1 VIAARGVGKS
11 FAETAALADV
21 SVELGAGELV
31 AVVGRSGCGK
41 TTLLRI
47 LAGLIES
54 DTGEVKRGGRVVYM
68 PQGDSLLP
76 WRRTLENVALG
87 LELAGIGKRDA
98 RERAHAQLERFG
110 LHGFERHWPA
120 ELSGGMRQRAALLRT
135 FLADGEALALDE
147 PFAAL
152 DALTREEL
160 RDWLLEVWQAQR
172 RSVLLVTH
180 DVEEAL
186 YLADRVYVLSAR
198 PGRVLDVVEV
208 ALPRPRTPEQLLAP
222 AQQIRTLLREER
234 TPLAAQTAP

>member
-1 VIAARGVGKS
+1 VIAARAVAKS
-11 FAETAALADV
+11 FGASEALADV
-21 SVELGAGELV
+21 TLELGEGELV
-31 AVVGRSGCGK
+31 AIVGRSGCGK

-47 LAGLIES
+47 LAGLIEC
-54 DTGEVKRGGRVVYM
+54 DAGEVVRGGRVVYM

-87 LELAGIGKRDA
+87 LELAGVPRADA
-98 RERAHAQLERFG
+98 RERARAQLERFG

-135 FLADGEALALDE
+135 FLAGGAALALDE
-147 PFAAL
+147 PFASL

-160 RDWLLEVWQAQR
+160 REWLLGVWQAQR

-186 YLADRVYVLSAR
+186 FLADRVYVLSAR
-198 PGRVLDVVEV
+198 PGRVRDVLEL
-208 ALPRPRTPEQLLAP
+208 ALPRPRAPEQLLAP
-222 AQQIRTLLREER
+222 ARRIRELLREER
-234 TPLAAQTAP
+234 TPRAAQTPP

>member
-1 VIAARGVGKS
+1 MIAARAVAKS
-11 FAETAALADV
+11 FGASEALADV
-21 SVELGAGELV
+21 TLELGEGELV
-31 AVVGRSGCGK
+31 AIVGRSGCGK

-47 LAGLIES
+47 LAGLIEC
-54 DTGEVKRGGRVVYM
+54 DAGEVVRGGRVVYM

-87 LELAGIGKRDA
+87 LELAGVPRADA
-98 RERAHAQLERFG
+98 RERARAQLERFG

-135 FLADGEALALDE
+135 FLAGGAALALDE
-147 PFAAL
+147 PFASL

-160 RDWLLEVWQAQR
+160 REWLLGVWQAQR

-186 YLADRVYVLSAR
+186 FLADRVYVLSAR
-198 PGRVLDVVEV
+198 PGRVRDVLEL
-208 ALPRPRTPEQLLAP
+208 ALPRPRAPEQLLAP
-222 AQQIRTLLREER
+222 ARRIRELLREER
-234 TPLAAQTAP
+234 TPRAAQTPP